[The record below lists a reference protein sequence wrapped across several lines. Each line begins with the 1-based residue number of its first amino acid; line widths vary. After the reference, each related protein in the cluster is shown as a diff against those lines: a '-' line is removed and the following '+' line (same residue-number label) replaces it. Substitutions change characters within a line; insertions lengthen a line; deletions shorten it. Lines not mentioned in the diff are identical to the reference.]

1 MKIKNT
7 SLFPWKYMV
16 FNGKMIFIL
25 FFGKPH
31 SYLIHTEKY
40 THEAEKGVWARV
52 NERDKN
58 DSCVQRNT
66 HTHTH
71 I

>member
-1 MKIKNT
+1 
-7 SLFPWKYMV
+7 MV

-66 HTHTH
+66 HTH